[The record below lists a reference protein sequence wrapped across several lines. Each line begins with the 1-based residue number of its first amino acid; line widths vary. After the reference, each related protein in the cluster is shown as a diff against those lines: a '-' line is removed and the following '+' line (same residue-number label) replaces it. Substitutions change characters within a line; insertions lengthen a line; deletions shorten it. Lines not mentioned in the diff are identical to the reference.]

1 MKLNALHRGR
11 AAVAGAC
18 CAALLALASPVAGAT
33 EPADRAAL
41 EKQLKEA
48 RGRLNDAARDVADLS
63 QQLYGGDR
71 HDELMRFVQGRPQ
84 GAMLGINIEDAKG
97 RDDGVEVVG
106 VSPGGPAEQAGLK
119 AGDIV
124 VAMNGQSLRAAG
136 GRNPGAQLVELMR
149 GVEPGQTVNLD
160 YLRDNQKRSAAVTA
174 APAEPPIARILRERL
189 PKQLPEGLQIPGFE
203 ALVGPERHFRSL
215 ELVTVTPKLGKYFG
229 ATEGLLVVRA
239 AEGQALPL
247 EEGDVLLTID
257 GRKPD
262 SPGHAF
268 RILRSYQPGEQVKLG
283 VLRNRKQLE
292 LAATMPAID
301 TAARSQH
308 RLPPPLSSPPP
319 RAPVPPAPVPGG
331 IT

>member
-1 MKLNALHRGR
+1 MKINALHAGR
-11 AAVAGAC
+11 TAVAGAC
-18 CAALLALASPVAGAT
+18 CAALLALAAPIAVAA

-41 EKQLKEA
+41 EMQLKEA
-48 RGRLNDAARDVADLS
+48 RARLNDAARDVADLS

-71 HDELMRFVQGRPQ
+71 QEELMRFVQGRPQ

-119 AGDIV
+119 SGDIV
-124 VAMNGQSLRAAG
+124 VAMNGQSLRTTD
-136 GRNPGAQLVELMR
+136 GRDPSAQLVERMR
-149 GVEPGQTVNLD
+149 SVEPGQTVNLD
-160 YLRDNQKRSAAVTA
+160 YLRDGQKRTAAIKA

-203 ALVGPERHFRSL
+203 GLLGPERQFRSL
-215 ELVTVTPKLGKYFG
+215 ELVSLTPKLGKYFG
-229 ATEGLLVVRA
+229 AEEGLLVVRA
-239 AEGQALPL
+239 SEGRVLPL
-247 EEGDVLLTID
+247 EEGDVLLSID

-268 RILRSYQPGEQVKLG
+268 RILRSYQPGENVRLG
-283 VLRNRKQLE
+283 VLRNRKHLE
-292 LAATMPAID
+292 LAVTMPEVDA
-301 TAARSQH
+301 AARSRH
-308 RLPPPLSSPPP
+308 RTPL
-319 RAPVPPAPVPGG
+319 PPAPPAPPAPPSGG

>member
-1 MKLNALHRGR
+1 MKINALHAGR

-18 CAALLALASPVAGAT
+18 CAALLALAAPIAVAA

-41 EKQLKEA
+41 EMQLKEA
-48 RGRLNDAARDVADLS
+48 RARLNDAARDVADLS

-71 HDELMRFVQGRPQ
+71 QEELMRFVQGRPQ

-124 VAMNGQSLRAAG
+124 VAMNGQSLRTTD
-136 GRNPGAQLVELMR
+136 GRDPSAQLVERMR
-149 GVEPGQTVNLD
+149 SVEPGQTVNLD
-160 YLRDNQKRSAAVTA
+160 YLRDGQKRTAAIKA

-203 ALVGPERHFRSL
+203 GLLGPERQFRSL
-215 ELVTVTPKLGKYFG
+215 ELVSLTPKLGKYFG
-229 ATEGLLVVRA
+229 AEEGLLVVRA
-239 AEGQALPL
+239 SEGRVLPL
-247 EEGDVLLTID
+247 EEGDVLLSID

-268 RILRSYQPGEQVKLG
+268 RILRSYQPGENVRLG
-283 VLRNRKQLE
+283 VLRNRKHLE
-292 LAATMPAID
+292 LAVTMPEVDA
-301 TAARSQH
+301 AARSRH
-308 RLPPPLSSPPP
+308 RTPL
-319 RAPVPPAPVPGG
+319 PPAPPAPPSGG

>member
-1 MKLNALHRGR
+1 MKINALHAGR

-18 CAALLALASPVAGAT
+18 CAALLVLAAPISVAA

-48 RGRLNDAARDVADLS
+48 RARLNDAARDVADLS

-71 HDELMRFVQGRPQ
+71 QEELMRFVQGRPQ

-124 VAMNGQSLRAAG
+124 VAMNGQSLRATD
-136 GRNPGAQLVELMR
+136 GRDPSAQLVERMR
-149 GVEPGQTVNLD
+149 SVEPGQTVNLD
-160 YLRDNQKRSAAVTA
+160 YLRDGQKRTAAIKA

-203 ALVGPERHFRSL
+203 GLLGPERQFRSL
-215 ELVTVTPKLGKYFG
+215 ELVSLTPKLGKYFG
-229 ATEGLLVVRA
+229 AEEGLLVVRA
-239 AEGQALPL
+239 SEGRVLPL
-247 EEGDVLLTID
+247 EEGDVLLSID

-268 RILRSYQPGEQVKLG
+268 RILRSYQPGENVRLG
-283 VLRNRKQLE
+283 VLRNRKHLE
-292 LAATMPAID
+292 LAVTMPEVDA
-301 TAARSQH
+301 AARSRH
-308 RLPPPLSSPPP
+308 RTPL
-319 RAPVPPAPVPGG
+319 PPAPPAPPSGG

>member
-1 MKLNALHRGR
+1 MKINALHAGR

-18 CAALLALASPVAGAT
+18 CAALLVLAAPISVAA

-48 RGRLNDAARDVADLS
+48 RARLNDAAHDVADLS

-71 HDELMRFVQGRPQ
+71 QEELMRFVQGRPQ

-124 VAMNGQSLRAAG
+124 VAMNGQSLRTTD
-136 GRNPGAQLVELMR
+136 GRDPSAQLVERMR
-149 GVEPGQTVNLD
+149 SVEPGQTVNLD
-160 YLRDNQKRSAAVTA
+160 YLRDGQKRTAAIKA

-203 ALVGPERHFRSL
+203 GLLGPERQFRSL
-215 ELVTVTPKLGKYFG
+215 ELVSLTPKLGKYFG
-229 ATEGLLVVRA
+229 AEEGLLVVRA
-239 AEGQALPL
+239 SEGRVLPL
-247 EEGDVLLTID
+247 EEGDVLLSID

-268 RILRSYQPGEQVKLG
+268 RILRSYQPGENVRLG
-283 VLRNRKQLE
+283 VLRNRKHLE
-292 LAATMPAID
+292 LAVTMPEVDA
-301 TAARSQH
+301 AARSRH
-308 RLPPPLSSPPP
+308 RTPL
-319 RAPVPPAPVPGG
+319 PPAPPAPPSGG

>member
-1 MKLNALHRGR
+1 MKINALHAGR
-11 AAVAGAC
+11 AAIAGAC
-18 CAALLALASPVAGAT
+18 CAALLALAAPIAGAA

-41 EKQLKEA
+41 EKQLQEA
-48 RGRLNDAARDVADLS
+48 RAKLNDAARDVADLS

-71 HDELMRFVQGRPQ
+71 QDELMRFVQGRPQ

-119 AGDIV
+119 TGDLV
-124 VAMNGQSLRAAG
+124 VAMNGQSLRTTD
-136 GRNPGAQLVELMR
+136 GREPSTQLVERMR
-149 GVEPGQTVNLD
+149 SVEPGQTVNLD
-160 YLRDNQKRSAAVTA
+160 YLRDGQKRSAAIKA

-203 ALVGPERHFRSL
+203 GLLGPERQFRSL
-215 ELVTVTPKLGKYFG
+215 ELVSLTPKLGKYFG
-229 ATEGLLVVRA
+229 TEEGLLVVRV
-239 AEGQALPL
+239 AEGQVLPL
-247 EEGDVLLTID
+247 EEGDVLLSID

-268 RILRSYQPGEQVKLG
+268 RILRSYQPGENVKLG

-292 LAATMPAID
+292 LAATMPEAD
-301 TAARSQH
+301 AAARSRH
-308 RLPPPLSSPPP
+308 
-319 RAPVPPAPVPGG
+319 RAPLPPAPPAPPAPPPGG

>member
-1 MKLNALHRGR
+1 MTINALHAGR
-11 AAVAGAC
+11 AAVAAAC
-18 CAALLALASPVAGAT
+18 CAALLALAAPIAGAA

-41 EKQLKEA
+41 EQQLKEA
-48 RGRLNDAARDVADLS
+48 RARLNDAARDVADLS

-71 HDELMRFVQGRPQ
+71 HEELMRFVQGRPQ
-84 GAMLGINIEDAKG
+84 GAMLGINIEAAKG

-119 AGDIV
+119 SGDIV
-124 VAMNGQSLRAAG
+124 VAMNGETLQTTDSRD
-136 GRNPGAQLVELMR
+136 PSAQLVERMR
-149 GVEPGQTVNLD
+149 SIEPGQTVHLD
-160 YLRDNQKRSAAVTA
+160 YLRDGQKRRAAIKA

-203 ALVGPERHFRSL
+203 GLLGPERQFRSL
-215 ELVTVTPKLGKYFG
+215 ELVSLTPKLGKYFG
-229 ATEGLLVVRA
+229 AEDGLLVVRA
-239 AEGQALPL
+239 AEGQVLPL
-247 EEGDVLLTID
+247 EEGDVLLSID

-268 RILRSYQPGEQVKLG
+268 RILRSYQPGETVKLG

-292 LAATMPAID
+292 LTATMPEID
-301 TAARSQH
+301 AAARARH
-308 RLPPPLSSPPP
+308 RVPPPS
-319 RAPVPPAPVPGG
+319 PPAPPTPAPGG

>member
-1 MKLNALHRGR
+1 MKIHELRRGR
-11 AAVAGAC
+11 AEFAGAC
-18 CAALLALASPVAGAT
+18 CAAWLALASPVAGAA

-48 RGRLNDAARDVADLS
+48 RAKLNDAARDVADLS

-119 AGDIV
+119 TGDIV
-124 VAMNGQSLRAAG
+124 VAMNGQSLRSAD
-136 GRNPGAQLVELMR
+136 GRNPGARLVELMR

-160 YLRDNQKRSAAVTA
+160 YLRDGQKRSAAVTA

-189 PKQLPEGLQIPGFE
+189 PKQLAEGLQIPGFE
-203 ALVGPERHFRSL
+203 GLMGPERPFRSL

-229 ATEGLLVVRA
+229 TEVGLLVVRA

-247 EEGDVLLTID
+247 EEGDVLLSID

-268 RILRSYQPGEQVKLG
+268 RILRSYQPGEKVKLG
-283 VLRNRKQLE
+283 VLRDRKQLE
-292 LAATMPAID
+292 LAVTMPEAD
-301 TAARSQH
+301 AAARSRH
-308 RLPPPLSSPPP
+308 RAPQPPLPPASPP
-319 RAPVPPAPVPGG
+319 AG

>member
-1 MKLNALHRGR
+1 MKINALHAGR

-18 CAALLALASPVAGAT
+18 CAALLVLAAPISVAA

-48 RGRLNDAARDVADLS
+48 RARLNDAARDVADLS

-71 HDELMRFVQGRPQ
+71 QEELMRFVQGRPQ

-124 VAMNGQSLRAAG
+124 VAMNGQSLRTTD
-136 GRNPGAQLVELMR
+136 GRDPSAQLVERMR
-149 GVEPGQTVNLD
+149 SVEPGQTVNLD
-160 YLRDNQKRSAAVTA
+160 YLRDGQKRTAAIKA

-203 ALVGPERHFRSL
+203 GLLGPERQFRSL
-215 ELVTVTPKLGKYFG
+215 ELVSLTPKLGKYFG
-229 ATEGLLVVRA
+229 AEEGLLVVRA
-239 AEGQALPL
+239 SEGRVLPL
-247 EEGDVLLTID
+247 EEGDVLLSID

-268 RILRSYQPGEQVKLG
+268 RILRSYQPGENVRLG
-283 VLRNRKQLE
+283 VLRNRKHLE
-292 LAATMPAID
+292 LAVTMPEVDA
-301 TAARSQH
+301 AARSRH
-308 RLPPPLSSPPP
+308 RTPL
-319 RAPVPPAPVPGG
+319 PPAPPAPPAPPSGG

>member
-1 MKLNALHRGR
+1 MKINALHAGR

-18 CAALLALASPVAGAT
+18 CAALLALAAPIAGAA

-48 RGRLNDAARDVADLS
+48 RAKLNDAARDVADLS

-71 HDELMRFVQGRPQ
+71 HEELMRFVQGRPQ

-106 VSPGGPAEQAGLK
+106 VSPGGPAELAGLK
-119 AGDIV
+119 TVDIV
-124 VAMNGQSLRAAG
+124 VAMNGQSLRTTD
-136 GRNPGAQLVELMR
+136 GRDPSTELVERMR
-149 GVEPGQTVNLD
+149 SVEPGQTVNLD
-160 YLRDNQKRSAAVTA
+160 YLRDGQRRSATIMA

-189 PKQLPEGLQIPGFE
+189 PKQLPEGLQIPGLE
-203 ALVGPERHFRSL
+203 GLLGPERQFRSL
-215 ELVTVTPKLGKYFG
+215 ELVSLTPKLGKYFG
-229 ATEGLLVVRA
+229 TEEGLLVVRA
-239 AEGQALPL
+239 AEGQVLPL
-247 EEGDVLLTID
+247 EEGDVLLSID
-257 GRKPD
+257 GRTPG

-268 RILRSYQPGEQVKLG
+268 RILRSYQPGEKVKLG

-292 LAATMPAID
+292 LAATMPEAD
-301 TAARSQH
+301 AAARSRH
-308 RLPPPLSSPPP
+308 RAPLPPS
-319 RAPVPPAPVPGG
+319 PPAPPSGG

>member
-1 MKLNALHRGR
+1 MKINALHPGR
-11 AAVAGAC
+11 AAAAAC
-18 CAALLALASPVAGAT
+18 CAALLALAAPIAGAA
-33 EPADRAAL
+33 EPVDRAAL
-41 EKQLKEA
+41 EQQLKEA
-48 RGRLNDAARDVADLS
+48 RTKLNDAARDVADLS

-71 HDELMRFVQGRPQ
+71 HEELMRFVQGQPQ

-119 AGDIV
+119 TGDIV
-124 VAMNGQSLRAAG
+124 VAMDGQSLRTTD
-136 GRNPGAQLVELMR
+136 GRDPSTQLVERMR
-149 GVEPGQTVNLD
+149 SVEPGQTVNLD
-160 YLRDNQKRSAAVTA
+160 YLRDGQKRSAAIKA

-203 ALVGPERHFRSL
+203 GLLAPERQFRSL
-215 ELVTVTPKLGKYFG
+215 ELVSLTPKLGKYFG
-229 ATEGLLVVRA
+229 AEEGLLVVRA
-239 AEGQALPL
+239 AEGQVLPL
-247 EEGDVLLTID
+247 EEGDVLLSID

-292 LAATMPAID
+292 LAVTMPEVRCRGPVAPSH
-301 TAARSQH
+301 AAAADATGATFGRDH
-308 RLPPPLSSPPP
+308 LRRARPLC
-319 RAPVPPAPVPGG
+319 
-331 IT
+331 

>member
-1 MKLNALHRGR
+1 MKIHALRRGR
-11 AAVAGAC
+11 AAIAGAC
-18 CAALLALASPVAGAT
+18 CAALLALASPFAGAA

-48 RGRLNDAARDVADLS
+48 RAKLNDAARDVADLS

-71 HDELMRFVQGRPQ
+71 QDELMRFVQGRPQ

-97 RDDGVEVVG
+97 REDGVEVVG

-119 AGDIV
+119 TGDIV
-124 VAMNGQSLRAAG
+124 VAMNGQSLRTAD
-136 GRNPGAQLVELMR
+136 GRNPGARLVELMR
-149 GVEPGQTVNLD
+149 SVEPGQTVNLD
-160 YLRDNQKRSAAVTA
+160 YLREGRQGSAAVKA

-203 ALVGPERHFRSL
+203 GLMGPERPFRSL
-215 ELVTVTPKLGKYFG
+215 ELVKLTPKLGKYFG
-229 ATEGLLVVRA
+229 TDEGLLVVRA
-239 AEGQALPL
+239 AEGQVLPL
-247 EEGDVLLTID
+247 EEGDVLLSID

-268 RILRSYQPGEQVKLG
+268 RILRSYQPGEKVKLG
-283 VLRNRKQLE
+283 VLRDRKQLE
-292 LAATMPAID
+292 LAVTMPEAD
-301 TAARSQH
+301 AAARSRH
-308 RLPPPLSSPPP
+308 RAPQPPLPPASPP
-319 RAPVPPAPVPGG
+319 AG

>member
-1 MKLNALHRGR
+1 MKINALHAGR
-11 AAVAGAC
+11 AAVAAAC
-18 CAALLALASPVAGAT
+18 CAALLVLAAPISGAA

-48 RGRLNDAARDVADLS
+48 RAKLNDAARDVADLS

-106 VSPGGPAEQAGLK
+106 VSPGGPAEQAGVK
-119 AGDIV
+119 TGDIV
-124 VAMNGQSLRAAG
+124 VAMNGQSLRTTD
-136 GRNPGAQLVELMR
+136 GRDPSTQLVERMR

-160 YLRDNQKRSAAVTA
+160 YLRDGQKLSAAIKA

-189 PKQLPEGLQIPGFE
+189 PKQLAEGLQIPGFE
-203 ALVGPERHFRSL
+203 GLLGPERQFRSL

-229 ATEGLLVVRA
+229 TEEGLLVVRA

-247 EEGDVLLTID
+247 EEGDVLLSID
-257 GRKPD
+257 GREPD

-268 RILRSYQPGEQVKLG
+268 RILRSYQPGEKVKLG
-283 VLRNRKQLE
+283 VLRNRKQLD
-292 LAATMPAID
+292 LAATMPEAD
-301 TAARSQH
+301 PAARSRH
-308 RLPPPLSSPPP
+308 RVPQ
-319 RAPVPPAPVPGG
+319 PPAPPAPPPAG

>member
-1 MKLNALHRGR
+1 MKINALHLGR

-18 CAALLALASPVAGAT
+18 CAALLALATPVAGAA

-48 RGRLNDAARDVADLS
+48 RAKLNDAARDVADLS

-71 HDELMRFVQGRPQ
+71 HEELMRFVQGRPQ
-84 GAMLGINIEDAKG
+84 GAMLGINIEDAEG
-97 RDDGVEVVG
+97 RDDGVEIVG

-119 AGDIV
+119 VGDIV
-124 VAMNGQSLRAAG
+124 VAMNGKTLRTTD
-136 GRNPGAQLVELMR
+136 GRDPSTQLVEQMR
-149 GVEPGQTVNLD
+149 SVKPGQTVNLD
-160 YLRDNQKRSAAVTA
+160 YVRDGQKRSAAVKA
-174 APAEPPIARILRERL
+174 SPAEPPIARILRERL

-203 ALVGPERHFRSL
+203 ALMGPERHFRSL
-215 ELVTVTPKLGKYFG
+215 ELVTVTPKLGQYFG
-229 ATEGLLVVRA
+229 TDEGLLVVRA

-247 EEGDVLLTID
+247 EEGDVLLSID

-268 RILRSYQPGEQVKLG
+268 RILRSYQPGEKVKLG
-283 VLRNRKQLE
+283 VLRNRKPLE
-292 LAATMPAID
+292 LSATMPENDA
-301 TAARSQH
+301 AARTRH
-308 RLPPPLSSPPP
+308 RVPPPS
-319 RAPVPPAPVPGG
+319 PPAPPAPAPGG

>member
-1 MKLNALHRGR
+1 MKINALHAGR
-11 AAVAGAC
+11 TAVAGAC
-18 CAALLALASPVAGAT
+18 CAALLALAAPIAVAA

-41 EKQLKEA
+41 EMQLKEA
-48 RGRLNDAARDVADLS
+48 RARLNDAARDVADLS

-71 HDELMRFVQGRPQ
+71 QEELMRFVQGRPQ

-124 VAMNGQSLRAAG
+124 VAMNGQSLRTTD
-136 GRNPGAQLVELMR
+136 GRDPSAQLVERMR

-160 YLRDNQKRSAAVTA
+160 YLRDGQKRTAAIKA

-203 ALVGPERHFRSL
+203 GLLGPERQFRSL
-215 ELVTVTPKLGKYFG
+215 ELVSLTPKLGKYFG
-229 ATEGLLVVRA
+229 AEEGLLVVRA
-239 AEGQALPL
+239 SEGRVLPL
-247 EEGDVLLTID
+247 EEGDVLLSID

-268 RILRSYQPGEQVKLG
+268 RILRSYQPGENVRLG
-283 VLRNRKQLE
+283 VLRNRKHLE
-292 LAATMPAID
+292 LAVTMPEVDA
-301 TAARSQH
+301 AARSRH
-308 RLPPPLSSPPP
+308 RTPL
-319 RAPVPPAPVPGG
+319 PPAPPAPPSGG

>member
-1 MKLNALHRGR
+1 MKINALHAGR

-18 CAALLALASPVAGAT
+18 CAALLVLAAPISVAA

-48 RGRLNDAARDVADLS
+48 RARLNDAARDVADLS

-71 HDELMRFVQGRPQ
+71 QEELMRFVQGRPQ

-124 VAMNGQSLRAAG
+124 VAMNGQSLRTTD
-136 GRNPGAQLVELMR
+136 GRDPSAQLVERMR
-149 GVEPGQTVNLD
+149 SVEPGQTVNLD
-160 YLRDNQKRSAAVTA
+160 YLRDGQKRSAAIKA

-203 ALVGPERHFRSL
+203 GLLGPERQFRSL
-215 ELVTVTPKLGKYFG
+215 ELVSLTPKLGKYFG
-229 ATEGLLVVRA
+229 AEEGLLVVRA
-239 AEGQALPL
+239 SEGRVLPL
-247 EEGDVLLTID
+247 EEGDVLLSID

-268 RILRSYQPGEQVKLG
+268 RILRSYQPGENVRLG
-283 VLRNRKQLE
+283 VLRNRKHLE
-292 LAATMPAID
+292 LAVTMPEVDA
-301 TAARSQH
+301 AARSRH
-308 RLPPPLSSPPP
+308 RTPL
-319 RAPVPPAPVPGG
+319 PPAPPAPPSGG

>member
-1 MKLNALHRGR
+1 MKINALHHGR

-18 CAALLALASPVAGAT
+18 CAALLALAAPVAGAA

-48 RGRLNDAARDVADLS
+48 RAKLNDAARDVADLS

-97 RDDGVEVVG
+97 REDGVEVVG

-119 AGDIV
+119 TGDIV
-124 VAMNGQSLRAAG
+124 VAMNGQSLRTAD
-136 GRNPGAQLVELMR
+136 GRNPGARLVELMR
-149 GVEPGQTVNLD
+149 SVEPGQTVNLD
-160 YLRDNQKRSAAVTA
+160 YLRDGRQGSAAVKA

-203 ALVGPERHFRSL
+203 GLMGPERPFRSL
-215 ELVTVTPKLGKYFG
+215 ELVKLTPKLGKYFG
-229 ATEGLLVVRA
+229 TDEGLLVVRA
-239 AEGQALPL
+239 AEGQVLPL
-247 EEGDVLLTID
+247 EEGDVLLSID

-268 RILRSYQPGEQVKLG
+268 RILRSYQPGEKVKLG

-292 LAATMPAID
+292 LAATMPEAD
-301 TAARSQH
+301 AAARSRH
-308 RLPPPLSSPPP
+308 
-319 RAPVPPAPVPGG
+319 RAPLPPAPPAPPVGG

>member
-1 MKLNALHRGR
+1 MKINALHAGR

-18 CAALLALASPVAGAT
+18 CAALLALAAPMAGAA

-48 RGRLNDAARDVADLS
+48 RAKLNDAARDVADLS

-71 HDELMRFVQGRPQ
+71 HEELTRFVQGRPQ
-84 GAMLGINIEDAKG
+84 GAMLGINIEDAKK

-119 AGDIV
+119 TGDIV
-124 VAMNGQSLRAAG
+124 IAMNGQSLRTTDG
-136 GRNPGAQLVELMR
+136 GDASTQLVERMR
-149 GVEPGQTVNLD
+149 SVEPGQTVNLD
-160 YLRDNQKRSAAVTA
+160 YLRDGQKRSAAIMA

-203 ALVGPERHFRSL
+203 GLLGPERQFRSL
-215 ELVTVTPKLGKYFG
+215 ELVSLTPKLGKYFG
-229 ATEGLLVVRA
+229 TDEGLLVVRA
-239 AEGQALPL
+239 AEGQVLPL
-247 EEGDVLLTID
+247 EEGDVLLSID

-268 RILRSYQPGEQVKLG
+268 RILRSYQPGEKVKLG
-283 VLRNRKQLE
+283 VLRNRKELE
-292 LAATMPAID
+292 LAATMPEAD
-301 TAARSQH
+301 AAARSRH
-308 RLPPPLSSPPP
+308 
-319 RAPVPPAPVPGG
+319 RAPLPPAPPAPPSGG

>member
-1 MKLNALHRGR
+1 MKVHPWCFGR
-11 AAVAGAC
+11 AALAGAC
-18 CAALLALASPVAGAT
+18 CAVGLALAAPVAGGA
-33 EPADRAAL
+33 EPADRAAM
-41 EKQLKEA
+41 ERQLKEA
-48 RGRLNDAARDVADLS
+48 RAKLDEAAREVADLS

-71 HDELMRFVQGRPQ
+71 HQDLMRFAYGRPQ

-97 RDDGVEVVG
+97 RADGVEVLG

-119 AGDIV
+119 AGDIL
-124 VAMNGQSLRAAG
+124 VAMNGQLLKAAD
-136 GRNPGAQLVELMR
+136 GRSPAAQLVESMR

-160 YLRDNQKRSAAVTA
+160 YLRNGQRGSAAVKA

-203 ALVGPERHFRSL
+203 ALLGPERHFRSL

-229 ATEGLLVVRA
+229 TEEGLLVVRA
-239 AEGQALPL
+239 AEGQVLPL
-247 EEGDVLLTID
+247 EEGDVLLSID

-268 RILRSYQPGEQVKLG
+268 RILRSYQPGEKVKLG
-283 VLRNRKQLE
+283 VLRNRKPLE
-292 LAATMPAID
+292 LSATMPESD
-301 TAARSQH
+301 PAARSLH
-308 RLPPPLSSPPP
+308 RALPPSPPASL
-319 RAPVPPAPVPGG
+319 APAAGG

>member
-1 MKLNALHRGR
+1 MKINALHAGR

-18 CAALLALASPVAGAT
+18 CAALLVLAAPISVAA

-48 RGRLNDAARDVADLS
+48 RARLNDAARDVADLS

-71 HDELMRFVQGRPQ
+71 QEELMRFVQGRPQ

-124 VAMNGQSLRAAG
+124 VAMNGQSLRATD
-136 GRNPGAQLVELMR
+136 GRDPSAQLVERMR
-149 GVEPGQTVNLD
+149 SVEPGQTVNLD
-160 YLRDNQKRSAAVTA
+160 YLRDGQKRSAAIKA

-203 ALVGPERHFRSL
+203 GLLGPERQFRSL
-215 ELVTVTPKLGKYFG
+215 ELVSLTPKLGKYFG
-229 ATEGLLVVRA
+229 AEEGLLVVRA
-239 AEGQALPL
+239 SEGRVLPL
-247 EEGDVLLTID
+247 EEGDVLLSID

-268 RILRSYQPGEQVKLG
+268 RILRSYQPGENVRLG
-283 VLRNRKQLE
+283 VLRNRKHLE
-292 LAATMPAID
+292 LAVTMPEVDA
-301 TAARSQH
+301 AARSRH
-308 RLPPPLSSPPP
+308 RTPL
-319 RAPVPPAPVPGG
+319 PPAPPAPPAPPSGG

>member
-1 MKLNALHRGR
+1 MKIHALRRGR
-11 AAVAGAC
+11 AAIAGAC
-18 CAALLALASPVAGAT
+18 CAAVLALASPFAGAA

-41 EKQLKEA
+41 EKQLQEA
-48 RGRLNDAARDVADLS
+48 RAKLNDAARDVADLS

-97 RDDGVEVVG
+97 REDGVEVVG

-119 AGDIV
+119 TGDIV
-124 VAMNGQSLRAAG
+124 VAMNGQSLRTAD
-136 GRNPGAQLVELMR
+136 GRNPGARLVELMR
-149 GVEPGQTVNLD
+149 SVEPGQTVNLD
-160 YLRDNQKRSAAVTA
+160 YLRDGRQGSAAVKA

-203 ALVGPERHFRSL
+203 GLMGPERPFRSL
-215 ELVTVTPKLGKYFG
+215 ELVKLTPKLGKYFG
-229 ATEGLLVVRA
+229 TDEGLLVVRA
-239 AEGQALPL
+239 AEGQVLPL
-247 EEGDVLLTID
+247 EEGDVLLSID

-268 RILRSYQPGEQVKLG
+268 RILRSYQPGEKVKLG

-292 LAATMPAID
+292 LAATMPEAD
-301 TAARSQH
+301 AAARSRH
-308 RLPPPLSSPPP
+308 
-319 RAPVPPAPVPGG
+319 RAPLPPAPPAPPLGG

>member
-1 MKLNALHRGR
+1 MKINALHAGR
-11 AAVAGAC
+11 AAIAGAC
-18 CAALLALASPVAGAT
+18 CASLLALAAPIAGAAQ
-33 EPADRAAL
+33 PADRAAL
-41 EKQLKEA
+41 EKQLQEA
-48 RGRLNDAARDVADLS
+48 RAKLNDAARDVADLS

-71 HDELMRFVQGRPQ
+71 QDELMRFVQGRPQ

-119 AGDIV
+119 TGDLV
-124 VAMNGQSLRAAG
+124 VAMNGQSLRTTD
-136 GRNPGAQLVELMR
+136 GREPSTQLVERMR
-149 GVEPGQTVNLD
+149 SVEPGQTVNLD
-160 YLRDNQKRSAAVTA
+160 YLRDGQKRSAAIKA

-203 ALVGPERHFRSL
+203 GLLGPERQFRSL

-229 ATEGLLVVRA
+229 TAEGLLVVRA

-247 EEGDVLLTID
+247 EEGDVLLSID

-268 RILRSYQPGEQVKLG
+268 RILRSYQPGEKVKIG

-292 LAATMPAID
+292 LAATMPEPDA
-301 TAARSQH
+301 AARSHH
-308 RLPPPLSSPPP
+308 RAPQPPP
-319 RAPVPPAPVPGG
+319 PPAPPASPPGG

>member
-1 MKLNALHRGR
+1 MKINALHAGR

-18 CAALLALASPVAGAT
+18 CAALLVLAAPISVAA

-48 RGRLNDAARDVADLS
+48 RARLNDAARDVADLS

-71 HDELMRFVQGRPQ
+71 QEELMRFVQGRPQ

-124 VAMNGQSLRAAG
+124 VAMNGQSLRTTD
-136 GRNPGAQLVELMR
+136 GRDPSAQLVERMR
-149 GVEPGQTVNLD
+149 SVEPGQTVNLD
-160 YLRDNQKRSAAVTA
+160 YLRDGQKRTAAIKA

-203 ALVGPERHFRSL
+203 GLLGPERQFRSL
-215 ELVTVTPKLGKYFG
+215 ELVSLTPKLGKYFG
-229 ATEGLLVVRA
+229 AEEGLLVVRA
-239 AEGQALPL
+239 SEGRVLPL
-247 EEGDVLLTID
+247 EEGDVLLSID

-268 RILRSYQPGEQVKLG
+268 RILRSYQPGENVRLG
-283 VLRNRKQLE
+283 VLRNRKHLE
-292 LAATMPAID
+292 LAVTMPEVDA
-301 TAARSQH
+301 AARSRH
-308 RLPPPLSSPPP
+308 RTPL
-319 RAPVPPAPVPGG
+319 PPAPPAPPSGG

>member
-1 MKLNALHRGR
+1 MKINALHAGR
-11 AAVAGAC
+11 TAVAGAC
-18 CAALLALASPVAGAT
+18 CAALLALAAPIAVAA

-41 EKQLKEA
+41 EMQLKEA
-48 RGRLNDAARDVADLS
+48 RARLNDAARDVADLS

-71 HDELMRFVQGRPQ
+71 QEELMRFVQGRPQ

-124 VAMNGQSLRAAG
+124 VAMNGQSLRATD
-136 GRNPGAQLVELMR
+136 GRDPSAQLVERMR
-149 GVEPGQTVNLD
+149 SVEPGQTVNLD
-160 YLRDNQKRSAAVTA
+160 YLRDGQKRTAAIKA
-174 APAEPPIARILRERL
+174 APAEPPIVRILRERL

-203 ALVGPERHFRSL
+203 GLLGPERQFRSL
-215 ELVTVTPKLGKYFG
+215 ELVSLTPKLGKYFG
-229 ATEGLLVVRA
+229 AEEGLLVVRA
-239 AEGQALPL
+239 SEGRVLPL
-247 EEGDVLLTID
+247 EEGDVLLSID

-268 RILRSYQPGEQVKLG
+268 RILRSYQPGENVRLG
-283 VLRNRKQLE
+283 VLRNRKHLE
-292 LAATMPAID
+292 LAVTMPEVDA
-301 TAARSQH
+301 AARSRH
-308 RLPPPLSSPPP
+308 RTPL
-319 RAPVPPAPVPGG
+319 PPAPPAPPAPPSGG

>member
-1 MKLNALHRGR
+1 MKINALHAGR

-18 CAALLALASPVAGAT
+18 CATLLALAAPIAGAA

-48 RGRLNDAARDVADLS
+48 RAKLNDAARDVADLS

-71 HDELMRFVQGRPQ
+71 QDELMRFVQGRPQ

-106 VSPGGPAEQAGLK
+106 VSPGGPAELAGLK
-119 AGDIV
+119 TGDIV
-124 VAMNGQSLRAAG
+124 VAMNGQSLRTTD
-136 GRNPGAQLVELMR
+136 GRDPSTELVERMR
-149 GVEPGQTVNLD
+149 SVEPGQTVNLD
-160 YLRDNQKRSAAVTA
+160 YLRDGQKRSATIMA

-189 PKQLPEGLQIPGFE
+189 PKQLPEGLQIPGLE
-203 ALVGPERHFRSL
+203 GLLGPERQFRSL
-215 ELVTVTPKLGKYFG
+215 ELVSLTPKLGKYFG
-229 ATEGLLVVRA
+229 TEEGLLVVRA
-239 AEGQALPL
+239 AEGQILPL
-247 EEGDVLLTID
+247 EEGDVLLSID
-257 GRKPD
+257 GRTPD

-268 RILRSYQPGEQVKLG
+268 RILRSYQPGEKVKLG

-292 LAATMPAID
+292 LAATMPEAD
-301 TAARSQH
+301 AAAGSRH
-308 RLPPPLSSPPP
+308 
-319 RAPVPPAPVPGG
+319 RAPLPPAPPAPPSGG

>member
-1 MKLNALHRGR
+1 MKINALHAGR
-11 AAVAGAC
+11 TAVAGAC
-18 CAALLALASPVAGAT
+18 CAALLVLAAPISVAA

-48 RGRLNDAARDVADLS
+48 RARLNDAARDVADLS

-71 HDELMRFVQGRPQ
+71 QEELMRFVQGRPQ

-124 VAMNGQSLRAAG
+124 VAMNGQSLRTTD
-136 GRNPGAQLVELMR
+136 GRDPSAQLVERMR
-149 GVEPGQTVNLD
+149 SVEPGQTVNLD
-160 YLRDNQKRSAAVTA
+160 YLRDGQKRTAAIKA

-203 ALVGPERHFRSL
+203 GLLGPERQFRSL
-215 ELVTVTPKLGKYFG
+215 ELVSLTPKLGKYFG
-229 ATEGLLVVRA
+229 AEEGLLVVRA
-239 AEGQALPL
+239 SEGRVLPL
-247 EEGDVLLTID
+247 EEGDVLLSID

-268 RILRSYQPGEQVKLG
+268 RILRSYQPGENVRLG
-283 VLRNRKQLE
+283 VLRNRKHLE
-292 LAATMPAID
+292 LAVTMPEVDA
-301 TAARSQH
+301 AARSRH
-308 RLPPPLSSPPP
+308 RTPL
-319 RAPVPPAPVPGG
+319 PPAPPAPPSGG

>member
-1 MKLNALHRGR
+1 MKIHALRRGR
-11 AAVAGAC
+11 AAIAGAC
-18 CAALLALASPVAGAT
+18 CAALLALASPFAGAA

-48 RGRLNDAARDVADLS
+48 RAKLNDAARDVADLS

-119 AGDIV
+119 TGDIV
-124 VAMNGQSLRAAG
+124 VAMNGQSLRSAD
-136 GRNPGAQLVELMR
+136 GRNPDARLVELMR

-160 YLRDNQKRSAAVTA
+160 YLRDGQKRSAAVTA

-189 PKQLPEGLQIPGFE
+189 PKQLAEGLQIPGFE
-203 ALVGPERHFRSL
+203 GLMGPERPFRSL

-229 ATEGLLVVRA
+229 TEVGLLVVRA

-247 EEGDVLLTID
+247 EEGDVLLSID

-268 RILRSYQPGEQVKLG
+268 RILRSYQPGEKVKLG
-283 VLRNRKQLE
+283 VLRDRKQLE
-292 LAATMPAID
+292 LAVTMPEAD
-301 TAARSQH
+301 AAARSRH
-308 RLPPPLSSPPP
+308 RAPQPPLPPASPP
-319 RAPVPPAPVPGG
+319 AG

>member
-1 MKLNALHRGR
+1 MKINALHAGR
-11 AAVAGAC
+11 AAIAGAC
-18 CAALLALASPVAGAT
+18 CASLLALAAPIAGAAQ
-33 EPADRAAL
+33 PADRAAL
-41 EKQLKEA
+41 EKQLQEA
-48 RGRLNDAARDVADLS
+48 RAKLNDAARDVADLS

-71 HDELMRFVQGRPQ
+71 QDELMRFVQGRPQ

-119 AGDIV
+119 TGDLV
-124 VAMNGQSLRAAG
+124 VAMNGQSLRTTD
-136 GRNPGAQLVELMR
+136 GREPSTQLVERMR
-149 GVEPGQTVNLD
+149 SVEPGQTVNLD
-160 YLRDNQKRSAAVTA
+160 YLRDGQKRSAAIKA

-203 ALVGPERHFRSL
+203 GLLGPERQFRSL
-215 ELVTVTPKLGKYFG
+215 ELVSLTPKLGKYFG
-229 ATEGLLVVRA
+229 AEEGLLVVRV
-239 AEGQALPL
+239 AEGQVLPL
-247 EEGDVLLTID
+247 EEGDVLLSID

-268 RILRSYQPGEQVKLG
+268 RILRSYQPGEKVKLG

-292 LAATMPAID
+292 LAATMPEAD
-301 TAARSQH
+301 AAARSRH
-308 RLPPPLSSPPP
+308 
-319 RAPVPPAPVPGG
+319 RAPLPPAPPAPPAPPPGG

>member
-1 MKLNALHRGR
+1 MKIQALRRGR
-11 AAVAGAC
+11 AAVAGVC
-18 CAALLALASPVAGAT
+18 CAALLALAAPVAGAA

-48 RGRLNDAARDVADLS
+48 RAKLNDAARDVADLS

-71 HDELMRFVQGRPQ
+71 HEELTHFVQGRPQ

-119 AGDIV
+119 TGDIV
-124 VAMNGQSLRAAG
+124 VAMNGQSLRTAD
-136 GRNPGAQLVELMR
+136 GRNPGAQLVQLMR

-160 YLRDNQKRSAAVTA
+160 YLRDGQKRSAAVTA

-203 ALVGPERHFRSL
+203 GLMGPARPFRSL

-229 ATEGLLVVRA
+229 AEEGLLVVRA

-247 EEGDVLLTID
+247 EEGDVLLSID

-268 RILRSYQPGEQVKLG
+268 RILRSYQPGEKVKLG

-292 LAATMPAID
+292 LAATMPEPDA
-301 TAARSQH
+301 AARSRH
-308 RLPPPLSSPPP
+308 RGPL
-319 RAPVPPAPVPGG
+319 PPAPPAPPPDG

>member
-1 MKLNALHRGR
+1 MTILALHRGR
-11 AAVAGAC
+11 AALAGAC
-18 CAALLALASPVAGAT
+18 CAALLALASPVAGAA

-48 RGRLNDAARDVADLS
+48 RAKLNDAARDVADLS

-71 HDELMRFVQGRPQ
+71 HEELMRFVQGRPQ
-84 GAMLGINIEDAKG
+84 GAMLGINIETAKG
-97 RDDGVEVVG
+97 RDDGVEVLG
-106 VSPGGPAEQAGLK
+106 VSPGGPAEQAGVK
-119 AGDIV
+119 TGDIV
-124 VAMNGQSLRAAG
+124 VAMNGQSLRSAD
-136 GRNPGAQLVELMR
+136 GRNPGAQLVDLMR

-160 YLRDNQKRSAAVTA
+160 YLRNGQKRSAAVTA

-203 ALVGPERHFRSL
+203 GLMGPERQFRSL

-229 ATEGLLVVRA
+229 TEEGLLVVRA
-239 AEGQALPL
+239 AEGQVLPL
-247 EEGDVLLTID
+247 EEGDVLLSID

-268 RILRSYQPGEQVKLG
+268 RILRSYQPGEKVKLG

-292 LAATMPAID
+292 LAVTMPEPDA
-301 TAARSQH
+301 AARSRH
-308 RLPPPLSSPPP
+308 RAPQLPPPPAPPP
-319 RAPVPPAPVPGG
+319 AG

>member
-1 MKLNALHRGR
+1 MKINALHAGR

-18 CAALLALASPVAGAT
+18 CAALLVLAAPISVAA

-48 RGRLNDAARDVADLS
+48 RARLNDAARDVADLS

-71 HDELMRFVQGRPQ
+71 QEELMRFVQGRPQ

-124 VAMNGQSLRAAG
+124 VAMNGQSLRTTD
-136 GRNPGAQLVELMR
+136 GRDPSAQLVERMR

-160 YLRDNQKRSAAVTA
+160 YLRDGQKRTAAIKA

-203 ALVGPERHFRSL
+203 GLLGPERQFRSL
-215 ELVTVTPKLGKYFG
+215 ELVSLTPKLGKYFG
-229 ATEGLLVVRA
+229 AEEGLLVVRA
-239 AEGQALPL
+239 SEGRVLPL
-247 EEGDVLLTID
+247 EEGDVLLSID

-268 RILRSYQPGEQVKLG
+268 RILRSYQPGENVRLG
-283 VLRNRKQLE
+283 VLRNRKHLE
-292 LAATMPAID
+292 LAVTMPEVDA
-301 TAARSQH
+301 AARSRH
-308 RLPPPLSSPPP
+308 RTPL
-319 RAPVPPAPVPGG
+319 PPAPPAPPAPPSGG